1 MKTIK
6 IITMLLFVLSCSN
19 FAQEKLDKMPSIEGG
34 ITELAKNIK
43 YPESA
48 KKEGIMGKVMV
59 KAVIDANGRVANA
72 EVVKGV
78 NPELDEAAVDAVK
91 LTKFIPGVM
100 DGKNVKAEVTIPIS
114 FKLDNCIEKS

>member
-1 MKTIK
+1 MKILK
-6 IITMLLFVLSCSN
+6 LVSMIVFVISCST

-34 ITELAKNIK
+34 IAELAKNIK

-59 KAVIDANGRVANA
+59 KAVIDERGKVIET
-72 EVVKGV
+72 EVLKGV
-78 NPELDEAAVDAVK
+78 NPELDEAAVNAVK
-91 LTKFIPGVM
+91 LTKFIPGIM

-114 FKLDNCIEKS
+114 FKLDDC

>member
-1 MKTIK
+1 
-6 IITMLLFVLSCSN
+6 
-19 FAQEKLDKMPSIEGG
+19 
-34 ITELAKNIK
+34 

-59 KAVIDANGRVANA
+59 KAVIDENGKVIET
-72 EVVKGV
+72 EVLKGV
-78 NPELDEAAVDAVK
+78 NPELDEAAVNAVK

-114 FKLDNCIEKS
+114 FKLDANKKKS

>member
-6 IITMLLFVLSCSN
+6 IMTMLLFVLSCSI
-19 FAQEKLDKMPSIEGG
+19 FAQEKLDKMPSIKGG
-34 ITELAKNIK
+34 IAELAKNIK

-48 KKEGIMGKVMV
+48 KKEGIMGKVFI
-59 KAVIDANGRVANA
+59 KAIIDENGRVTEV
-72 EVVKGV
+72 EVVKSV
-78 NPELDEAAVDAVK
+78 NPELDEAAVNAVK

-114 FKLDNCIEKS
+114 FKLDDC